1 MPDNDNLTVPKIH
14 PVILGADIGVYALA
28 RAFHEQYGVTTTVLA
43 SAALGPIAN
52 SSICDVKI
60 VAHNNDPAVI
70 VAELVKIG
78 QSKDTNEELILLANS
93 DWFVQV
99 IVQNRKALE
108 PYFVVPFLSEE
119 VLESI
124 SDKAT
129 FAQICAELQ
138 ISVPKTYVQEFV
150 TTEGQIWQP
159 VEIDLAY
166 PVIAKAASSA
176 DYQSVE
182 FDGKMK
188 VFQIDSQDELHSLW
202 QSLKDAGFKGRFVV
216 QELIPGDDT
225 QMRSITAYVDRS
237 GEVTLLGGA
246 HVLLEEH
253 TPNGLGNPAAMI
265 TVVDEAMFDQARR
278 FLRHTNYRGFAN
290 FDVKVD
296 PRDGQF
302 KFFEVNPRI
311 GRNNFYMTAAGGN
324 PARVLVQDFIEG
336 KQVAPHVVN
345 ETVLYSVVPVKML
358 RRYVLE
364 PDLLAQLNRLIATKQ
379 YVNPLAYPGDLSLA
393 RRLYVALAL
402 INQRKKFREHYPKP
416 TGSGF

>member
-1 MPDNDNLTVPKIH
+1 MPDNDNLTNRAIH

-28 RAFHEQYGVTTTVLA
+28 RAFHEQYGVVSTVLA

-52 SSICDVKI
+52 SKICDVKI
-60 VAHNNDPAVI
+60 VAHNNDPAII

-78 QSKDTNEELILLANS
+78 QAKSAQEDLILLANS

-99 IVQNRKALE
+99 IVQNREQLE
-108 PYFVVPFLSEE
+108 PYFVVPFLSEDI
-119 VLESI
+119 LEDI

-129 FAQICAELQ
+129 FARICDELE

-150 TTEGQIWQP
+150 MPQGTQWQP
-159 VEIDLAY
+159 VAIDLEY

-176 DYQSVE
+176 DYQDVE
-182 FDGKMK
+182 FNGKMK
-188 VFQIDSQDELHSLW
+188 VFQIESKIELDQLW
-202 QSLKDAGFKGRFVV
+202 QSLRDAGYQGRFVV

-225 QMRSITAYVDRS
+225 QMRSITAYVDQR

-265 TVVDEAMFDQARR
+265 TIVDEAMFDQAKQ

-324 PARVLVQDFIEG
+324 PARVLVQDHIEG
-336 KQVAPHVVN
+336 KQVVPQVVDR
-345 ETVLYSVVPVKML
+345 TVLYSVVPVKML
-358 RRYVLE
+358 RHYVLE
-364 PDLLAQLNRLIATKQ
+364 PKLLAELNELIAAKN
-379 YVNPLAYPGDLSLA
+379 YVNPLSYPGDLSPA
-393 RRLYVALAL
+393 RRLYVKLAL
-402 INQRKKFREHYPKP
+402 MNQRKKFKEHYPHP